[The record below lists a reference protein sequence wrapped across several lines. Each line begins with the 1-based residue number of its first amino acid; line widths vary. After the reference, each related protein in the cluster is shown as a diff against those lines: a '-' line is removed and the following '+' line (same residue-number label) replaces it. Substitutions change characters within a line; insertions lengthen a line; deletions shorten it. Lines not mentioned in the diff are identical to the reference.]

1 MARVD
6 RDRWLAL
13 GLLLL
18 VVGFA
23 YLLVLH
29 PTFTVPLR
37 ALDERIEDLRTR
49 DARLRGLLMQ
59 APVIRQRLAA
69 LDARGGAD
77 GFLAEPTAELA
88 TASLIQRLER
98 VIEEVTPGS
107 RGCAI
112 TNRAPMSGEPPPGR
126 YRQVAVTVRLRCGN
140 AETLAV
146 LHALESSR
154 PYLFVDALSITAQRY
169 FAIPGNNLPQEG
181 GLDVSFNLY
190 GYLRPS
196 GSAGVDGG
204 GSDG

>member
-69 LDARGGAD
+69 LDARSGAD

>member
-1 MARVD
+1 
-6 RDRWLAL
+6 
-13 GLLLL
+13 
-18 VVGFA
+18 
-23 YLLVLH
+23 
-29 PTFTVPLR
+29 
-37 ALDERIEDLRTR
+37 
-49 DARLRGLLMQ
+49 
-59 APVIRQRLAA
+59 
-69 LDARGGAD
+69 
-77 GFLAEPTAELA
+77 
-88 TASLIQRLER
+88 
-98 VIEEVTPGS
+98 
-107 RGCAI
+107 
-112 TNRAPMSGEPPPGR
+112 MSGEPPPGR